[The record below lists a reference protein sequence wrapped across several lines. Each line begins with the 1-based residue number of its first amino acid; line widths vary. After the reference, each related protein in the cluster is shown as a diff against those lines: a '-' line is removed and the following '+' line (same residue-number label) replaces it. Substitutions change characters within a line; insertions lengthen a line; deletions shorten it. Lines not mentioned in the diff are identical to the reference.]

1 MRNRPKSDP
10 VDPLPPTPRGETEF
24 HVLFNA
30 DGGPVQ
36 ERLIS
41 ASCLLECE
49 DRLREL
55 HPEAVYWEIG
65 T

>member
-1 MRNRPKSDP
+1 MGED
-10 VDPLPPTPRGETEF
+10 ETEF

-36 ERLIS
+36 ECLIT

-49 DRLREL
+49 DRLREQ
-55 HPEAVYWEIG
+55 HPDAVYWEIG
-65 T
+65 F

>member
-1 MRNRPKSDP
+1 M
-10 VDPLPPTPRGETEF
+10 EIEF

-30 DGGPVQ
+30 ESGPVR
-36 ERLIS
+36 ECFIT

-49 DRLREL
+49 DRFREL

-65 T
+65 F

>member
-1 MRNRPKSDP
+1 MRNSPHSDP
-10 VDPLPPTPRGETEF
+10 VYLLSPMPRGETEF

-36 ERLIS
+36 ECLIT

-65 T
+65 V